1 MNIINK
7 IRLVFSLMRDKRISV
22 WLKMIPV
29 IALVY
34 LVVPLDLLFGPVD
47 DALIIYAGFDLFISL
62 CQQDVVNELYQRIIH
77 GQKPPDEPD
86 VIDVDFKD

>member
-7 IRLVFSLMRDKRISV
+7 IRLVFSLMRDKRISI

-34 LVVPLDLLFGPVD
+34 LVVPFDFLFGPLD
-47 DALIIYAGFDLFISL
+47 DALIIYTGFDLFISL
-62 CQQDVVNELYQRIIH
+62 CSREVVNELSQRIIH
-77 GQKPPDEPD
+77 GQQPPDESG
-86 VIDVDFKD
+86 VIDADFKD